1 MAPNPVKAMSPAEQE
16 AYHKAAEAKIETYKY
31 QKPEDKVM
39 GTRPKH
45 LTFLARTDL
54 LSVAVQTVKD
64 GGENNLHYHSN
75 GDQCYFVLKGR
86 VRFHGPNDTIL
97 GEFGPHEGIVIPA
110 GCRYWFEKVGD
121 EDLQV
126 LQSFG
131 KDKAMP
137 ETARINLE
145 PHKKWM
151 TEDYLRQY
159 ADEMEKA
166 KMKA

>member
-1 MAPNPVKAMSPAEQE
+1 MAPNPVKSMSPDEQE
-16 AYHKAAEAKIETYKY
+16 AYHTAAEAKISTYKY
-31 QKPEDKVM
+31 EKPADT
-39 GTRPKH
+39 GRPKQ

-86 VRFHGPNDTIL
+86 VRFHGPNDTVL
-97 GEFGPHEGIVIPA
+97 GEFGEHEGIVIPA

-137 ETARINLE
+137 EMARINLE
-145 PHKKWM
+145 PHKAWM
-151 TEDYLRQY
+151 KEDHLTQY
-159 ADEMEKA
+159 SEHA
-166 KMKA
+166 KVKV

>member
-1 MAPNPVKAMSPAEQE
+1 MAPNPVKSMSPDEQE
-16 AYHKAAEAKIETYKY
+16 AYHRAAEAQISTYKY
-31 QKPEDKVM
+31 EKPADT
-39 GTRPKH
+39 GRPKL
-45 LTFLARTDL
+45 LTFLAKTDL

-86 VRFHGPNDTIL
+86 VRFHGPNDTVL
-97 GEFGPHEGIVIPA
+97 GEFGEHEGIVIPA
-110 GCRYWFEKVGD
+110 GSRYWFEKVGD

-137 ETARINLE
+137 EMARINLE
-145 PHKKWM
+145 PHKAWM
-151 TEDYLRQY
+151 KEDHLTQY
-159 ADEMEKA
+159 SEHAKA
-166 KMKA
+166 KV